1 MHRIFSNRLYLISA
15 CLIIVLLVFTTNAF
29 LHSNQ
34 QIASTKQ
41 GQTFGATYMTMNN
54 PFYEIIDDE
63 IRAELAA
70 KGDTLVSRDPAL
82 DVQKQIQQIN
92 GFIRMHVRAIFL
104 TPVDI
109 SRLHGV
115 LLEAQQAG
123 IPVIAVDSQV
133 SDKSLVASTI
143 ASDNYAAGVLCA
155 QNLLKTRTGGN
166 ILILEQ
172 ASAQSAKDRIR
183 GFEDTLKGQNGFH
196 VVGRGD
202 CMGQLEKAMPIM
214 ENLLKQAPQ
223 PDIVMAL
230 NDPSALGAM
239 AALKDHGLLSKVL
252 VYGVDGSPEAKAMI
266 QEGNMTATAAQS
278 PTEIGKAAAQQMY
291 RVISGKPYNR
301 TITIPVQLITQENI
315 GTFNIDGW
323 Q

>member
-1 MHRIFSNRLYLISA
+1 MRRIHPKRLYLISA
-15 CLIIVLLVFTTNAF
+15 CLILVLLTFTINAF
-29 LHSNQ
+29 VRSNRQ
-34 QIASTKQ
+34 TVSTKQ
-41 GQTFGATYMTMNN
+41 GQIFGATYMTMNN

-70 KGDTLVSRDPAL
+70 KGDTLISRDPAL
-82 DVQKQIQQIN
+82 DVQKQIEQIN
-92 GFIRMHVRAIFL
+92 DFIKMHVHAIFL

-115 LLEAQQAG
+115 LLEARQAG

-133 SDKSLVASTI
+133 SDKALVASTI

-155 QNLLKTRTGGN
+155 QHLLKTRAGGN

-183 GFEDTLKGQNGFH
+183 GFEDTLQGHSGFH

-202 CMGQLEKAMPIM
+202 CMGQLEKAMPVM
-214 ENLLKQAPQ
+214 ENLLKRAPQ

-266 QEGNMTATAAQS
+266 QEGNMTATAAQF

-291 RVISGKPYNR
+291 SIISRKPYNR
-301 TITIPVQLITQENI
+301 TITIPVQLITQENV
-315 GTFNIDGW
+315 GNFNIDGW